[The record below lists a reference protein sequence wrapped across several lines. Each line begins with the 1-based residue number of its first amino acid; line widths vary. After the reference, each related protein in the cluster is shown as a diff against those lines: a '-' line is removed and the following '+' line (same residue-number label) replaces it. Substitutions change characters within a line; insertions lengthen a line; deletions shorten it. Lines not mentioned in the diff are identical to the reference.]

1 MLRGEA
7 AVGGRVVSYIKQRQ
21 AMSEGNTGTVVAKE
35 RIAAIVEDVDSLP
48 SLPSIVVKLI
58 DVVNSSESSAED
70 AAELIE
76 KDPALTSKMIRLANS
91 AFYGIPRSISSVTSA
106 VVVLGFNT
114 IRSLVLSAS
123 VAKMFDGKHTI
134 DIDRFWKHSVVTA
147 MASKI
152 IVRHLMGVRMMDP
165 ESAFCAGVL
174 HDIGM
179 LIFSQYMTED
189 YARVCEYA
197 KTNAIPLLE
206 AEDKILGVNHAKMGK
221 ILADRWSLPSDLE
234 YAIVHHHSPECADKA
249 SLLVNV
255 IHLANNISHD
265 LGCGHWEGEAR
276 QPENTACRV
285 ELKIGDADY
294 AKIMFNIESS
304 LDKSQEFLAIL
315 K

>member
-1 MLRGEA
+1 MSEEKSS
-7 AVGGRVVSYIKQRQ
+7 AVG
-21 AMSEGNTGTVVAKE
+21 MKE

-179 LIFSQYMTED
+179 LIFSQYMADD
-189 YARVCEYA
+189 YAKVCEYA
-197 KTNAIPLLE
+197 KANNIPLME
-206 AEDKILGVNHAKMGK
+206 AEDKIMGVNHAKMGK

-234 YAIVHHHSPECADKA
+234 YAIVYHHTPESADKA

-255 IHLANNISHD
+255 IHLADNIAHD

-276 QPENTACRV
+276 KPESSACRA

>member
-1 MLRGEA
+1 
-7 AVGGRVVSYIKQRQ
+7 
-21 AMSEGNTGTVVAKE
+21 MSEENAGTKE

-58 DVVNSSESSAED
+58 EVVNASDSSAED
-70 AAELIE
+70 AAGLIE

-152 IVRHLMGVRMMDP
+152 IVRHLMGMRMMDP

-179 LIFSQYMTED
+179 LIFSQYMTDD
-189 YARVCEYA
+189 YAKVCEYA
-197 KTNAIPLLE
+197 KANGIPLLE

-234 YAIVHHHSPECADKA
+234 YAIVYHHTPEEADK
-249 SLLVNV
+249 SLPLVNV
-255 IHLANNISHD
+255 IHLADTISHD
-265 LGCGHWEGEAR
+265 LGCGHWDGEAR
-276 QPENTACRV
+276 RPESPACRA

>member
-1 MLRGEA
+1 
-7 AVGGRVVSYIKQRQ
+7 
-21 AMSEGNTGTVVAKE
+21 MSEENAGAVVGAKE
-35 RIAAIVEDVDSLP
+35 RVAAIVEDVDSLP

-58 DVVNSSESSAED
+58 DVVNSSESCAED
-70 AAELIE
+70 AAALIE

-165 ESAFCAGVL
+165 ESAFCAGVI

-179 LIFSQYMTED
+179 LIFSQYMAND
-189 YARVCEYA
+189 YTRVCEYA
-197 KTNAIPLLE
+197 RANKIPLLE
-206 AEDKILGVNHAKMGK
+206 AEDKILGVNHAQMGK
-221 ILADRWSLPSDLE
+221 ILAERWSLPSDLE
-234 YAIVHHHSPECADKA
+234 YAIVYHHTPNEADKA
-249 SLLVNV
+249 VPLVNV
-255 IHLANNISHD
+255 IHLADNIAHD
-265 LGCGHWEGEAR
+265 LGCGHWDGESR
-276 QPENTACRV
+276 RPECASCRA

>member
-1 MLRGEA
+1 MSEENAG
-7 AVGGRVVSYIKQRQ
+7 AVGTRERV
-21 AMSEGNTGTVVAKE
+21 
-35 RIAAIVEDVDSLP
+35 AAIVEDVDSLP

-179 LIFSQYMTED
+179 LIFSQYMTDD
-189 YARVCEYA
+189 YAKVCEYA
-197 KTNAIPLLE
+197 RTNRIPLLE
-206 AEDKILGVNHAKMGK
+206 AEDKILGVNHARMGK

-234 YAIVHHHSPECADKA
+234 YAIVHHHTPDEADKA
-249 SLLVNV
+249 LPLVNV
-255 IHLANNISHD
+255 IHLADNISHD
-265 LGCGHWEGEAR
+265 LGCGHWDGEFR
-276 QPENTACRV
+276 KPESASCRA
-285 ELKIGDADY
+285 ELKIGDADH

>member
-1 MLRGEA
+1 MSEEKTS
-7 AVGGRVVSYIKQRQ
+7 AVG
-21 AMSEGNTGTVVAKE
+21 TKE

-70 AAELIE
+70 AADLIE

-179 LIFSQYMTED
+179 LIFSQYMADD
-189 YARVCEYA
+189 YAKVCEHV
-197 KTNAIPLLE
+197 KTDNVPLID

-234 YAIVHHHSPECADKA
+234 YAIVYHHTPESADK
-249 SLLVNV
+249 SSHLVNV
-255 IHLANNISHD
+255 IHLADNIAHD
-265 LGCGHWEGEAR
+265 LGCGHWDGEAR
-276 QPENTACRV
+276 KPENAVCRA

>member
-1 MLRGEA
+1 
-7 AVGGRVVSYIKQRQ
+7 
-21 AMSEGNTGTVVAKE
+21 MSQENAGAKE
-35 RIAAIVEDVDSLP
+35 RVAAIVEDVDSLP
-48 SLPSIVVKLI
+48 SLPSIVMKLI
-58 DVVNSSESSAED
+58 EVVNASDSSAED

-123 VAKMFDGKHTI
+123 VVKMFEGKHVI

-189 YARVCEYA
+189 YAKVCEYA
-197 KTNAIPLLE
+197 KKNSTPLLE
-206 AEDKILGVNHAKMGK
+206 AEDKVLGVNHAQMGK

-234 YAIVHHHSPECADKA
+234 YAIVYHHTPEEADKA
-249 SLLVNV
+249 IPLVNV
-255 IHLANNISHD
+255 IHLADTISHD
-265 LGCGHWEGEAR
+265 LGCGHWDGEAR
-276 QPENTACRV
+276 RSESASCRA

-304 LDKSQEFLAIL
+304 LDKSQDFLAIL

>member
-1 MLRGEA
+1 MGQES
-7 AVGGRVVSYIKQRQ
+7 VGAPGV
-21 AMSEGNTGTVVAKE
+21 KE

-48 SLPSIVVKLI
+48 SLPSIVLKLI
-58 DVVNSSESSAED
+58 EVVNSPDSAADD

-123 VAKMFDGKHTI
+123 VAKMFDGKHSL

-152 IVRHLMGVRMMDP
+152 IVRHFMTVRMMDP
-165 ESAFCAGVL
+165 ESAFCAGVM
-174 HDIGM
+174 HDIGK
-179 LIFSQYMTED
+179 LIFSQYMPED
-189 YARVCEYA
+189 YSVVCEYA
-197 KTNAIPLLE
+197 RDKKVSLVE
-206 AEDKILGVNHAKMGK
+206 AEDKIMGVNHAQMGK
-221 ILADRWSLPSDLE
+221 ILSDRWSLPHDLE
-234 YAIVHHHSPECADKA
+234 YGIVHHHNPGGADKA
-249 SLLVNV
+249 QNLVN
-255 IHLANNISHD
+255 ITHLSDIIAHD
-265 LGCGHWEGEAR
+265 LGCNLWDDEVRMKEGA
-276 QPENTACRV
+276 ACRA

-294 AKIMFNIESS
+294 LKIVSNIESS
-304 LDKSQEFLAIL
+304 LDKSQDFLAIL

>member
-1 MLRGEA
+1 
-7 AVGGRVVSYIKQRQ
+7 
-21 AMSEGNTGTVVAKE
+21 MSQENTDALGVKA

-48 SLPSIVVKLI
+48 SLPSIVMKLI
-58 DVVNSSESSAED
+58 EVVNSPDSSAED

-179 LIFSQYMTED
+179 LIFSQYMPED
-189 YARVCEYA
+189 YAKVCEYA
-197 KTNAIPLLE
+197 KANAVPLLE
-206 AEDKILGVNHAKMGK
+206 AEDKVMGVNHAYMGK
-221 ILADRWSLPSDLE
+221 ILADKWSLPLDLE
-234 YAIVHHHSPECADKA
+234 NAIVYHHAPGKA
-249 SLLVNV
+249 EKSSHLAHI
-255 IHLANNISHD
+255 IHLADIISHNV
-265 LGCGHWEGEAR
+265 GCSHWEGEACA
-276 QPENTACRV
+276 PECETCRA
-285 ELKIGDADY
+285 ELKVGDADY
-294 AKIMFNIESS
+294 EKIMFNIQSS
-304 LDKSQEFLAIL
+304 LDKSQDFLAIL

>member
-1 MLRGEA
+1 MSQEN
-7 AVGGRVVSYIKQRQ
+7 VG
-21 AMSEGNTGTVVAKE
+21 AKE

-48 SLPSIVVKLI
+48 SLPSIVMKLI
-58 DVVNSSESSAED
+58 EVVNAPDSSAED

-123 VAKMFDGKHTI
+123 VAKMFEGKHTI

-179 LIFSQYMTED
+179 LIFSQYMAED
-189 YARVCEYA
+189 YAKVCEYA
-197 KTNAIPLLE
+197 KKNSIPLLE
-206 AEDKILGVNHAKMGK
+206 AEDKVLGVNHAQMGK

-234 YAIVHHHSPECADKA
+234 YAIVFHHKPEEADKA
-249 SLLVNV
+249 IPLVNV
-255 IHLANNISHD
+255 IHLADTISHD
-265 LGCGHWEGEAR
+265 LGCGHWDGEAR
-276 QPENTACRV
+276 NLESAACRA

>member
-1 MLRGEA
+1 
-7 AVGGRVVSYIKQRQ
+7 
-21 AMSEGNTGTVVAKE
+21 MSEENVSVAGAKE
-35 RIAAIVEDVDSLP
+35 RVAAIVEDVDSLP

-70 AAELIE
+70 AAGLIE

-147 MASKI
+147 MAAKI

-165 ESAFCAGVL
+165 ESAFCAGII

-179 LIFSQYMTED
+179 LIFSQYMTDD
-189 YARVCEYA
+189 YAKVCNYA
-197 KTNAIPLLE
+197 RSNNIPLLE

-221 ILADRWSLPSDLE
+221 ILAERWSLPLDLE
-234 YAIVHHHSPECADKA
+234 YAIVYHHTPNEADKA
-249 SLLVNV
+249 VPLVNV
-255 IHLANNISHD
+255 IHLADNISHD
-265 LGCGHWEGEAR
+265 LGCGHWDGESR
-276 QPENTACRV
+276 RPECPSCRT

-304 LDKSQEFLAIL
+304 LDKSQDFLAIL

>member
-1 MLRGEA
+1 
-7 AVGGRVVSYIKQRQ
+7 
-21 AMSEGNTGTVVAKE
+21 MSEENAGAKE

-48 SLPSIVVKLI
+48 SLPSIVMKLI
-58 DVVNSSESSAED
+58 EVVNASDSSAED
-70 AAELIE
+70 AADLIE

-123 VAKMFDGKHTI
+123 VAKIFDGKHTI

-152 IVRHLMGVRMMDP
+152 IVRHLMGVRLMDP

-179 LIFSQYMTED
+179 LIFSQYMSDD
-189 YARVCEYA
+189 YAKVCEYA
-197 KTNAIPLLE
+197 KANTIPLIE
-206 AEDKILGVNHAKMGK
+206 AEDKILGVNHAKIGK
-221 ILADRWSLPSDLE
+221 ILADRWSLPLDLE
-234 YAIVHHHSPECADKA
+234 YAIVHHHAPEEADKA
-249 SLLVNV
+249 IQLVNV
-255 IHLANNISHD
+255 IHLADTISHD
-265 LGCGHWEGEAR
+265 LGCSHWEGEAR
-276 QPENTACRV
+276 KQESAKCRA

-294 AKIMFNIESS
+294 AKILFNIESS

>member
-1 MLRGEA
+1 MGEES
-7 AVGGRVVSYIKQRQ
+7 VGV
-21 AMSEGNTGTVVAKE
+21 KE

-48 SLPSIVVKLI
+48 SLPSIVLKLI
-58 DVVNSSESSAED
+58 EVVNSPDSAADD

-123 VAKMFDGKHTI
+123 VAKMFEGKHSL
-134 DIDRFWKHSVVTA
+134 DMDRFWKHSVVTA

-152 IVRHLMGVRMMDP
+152 IVRHFMTVRMMDP
-165 ESAFCAGVL
+165 ESAFCAGVM
-174 HDIGM
+174 HDIGK
-179 LIFSQYMTED
+179 LIFSQYMADDYSAVCD
-189 YARVCEYA
+189 YARANKVA
-197 KTNAIPLLE
+197 LVE
-206 AEDKILGVNHAKMGK
+206 AEDKMLGVNHAQMGK
-221 ILADRWSLPSDLE
+221 ILADRWSLPLDLE
-234 YAIVHHHSPECADKA
+234 YGIVHHHNPGGADKA
-249 SLLVNV
+249 SNLVNI
-255 IHLANNISHD
+255 IHLSDIISHD
-265 LGCGHWEGEAR
+265 LGCNLWDGEVHTKESA
-276 QPENTACRV
+276 TCRA

-294 AKIMFNIESS
+294 LKIVSNIESS

>member
-1 MLRGEA
+1 MG
-7 AVGGRVVSYIKQRQ
+7 Q
-21 AMSEGNTGTVVAKE
+21 GNKGLSGVRE
-35 RIAAIVEDVDSLP
+35 RIAKIVEDVDSLP
-48 SLPSIVVKLI
+48 SLPSIVMKLI
-58 DVVNSSESSAED
+58 EVVNSSDSAAED

-123 VAKMFDGKHTI
+123 VAKMFDGKHSL
-134 DIDRFWKHSVVTA
+134 DMDRFWKHSVVTA

-152 IVRHLMGVRMMDP
+152 IVRHLMSVRMMDP

-174 HDIGM
+174 HDIGK
-179 LIFSQYMTED
+179 LIFSQYMAED
-189 YARVCEYA
+189 YNAVCEYA
-197 KTNAIPLLE
+197 RTKKLPLIE
-206 AEDKILGVNHAKMGK
+206 VEEKVLGVNHARMGK
-221 ILADRWSLPSDLE
+221 ILADRWSLPLDLE
-234 YAIVHHHSPECADKA
+234 YAIVHHHDPENADKA
-249 SLLVNV
+249 SHLANI
-255 IHLANNISHD
+255 IHLADLISHD
-265 LGCGHWEGEAR
+265 LGCDMWEGEVHM
-276 QPENTACRV
+276 QECVKCRA

-294 AKIMFNIESS
+294 EKIMTNIESS